1 MQTAI
6 VTGVG
11 PIDGLGAQLCRRF
24 AKNGLHVF
32 VSGRSK
38 AKLDEVVAWVESEGG
53 TASTSVV
60 DATEETQAINLFKK
74 AAEVGQIVVAIYD
87 VGNNTPGRIAE
98 MEADYFVKSW
108 QSGCFGGFLFAREAA
123 RHMQA
128 KGSGTI
134 LFTGASASLR
144 GRANFGAFNSAKA
157 ALRTLAQAMSKELG
171 PEGIHVGHV
180 IVDGAINGEKI
191 KARFPEYAEKLGDEG
206 MVNLEGIVDA
216 YEYLY
221 NQQKSAWSFEVDL
234 RTSIENW

>member
-1 MQTAI
+1 
-6 VTGVG
+6 
-11 PIDGLGAQLCRRF
+11 
-24 AKNGLHVF
+24 
-32 VSGRSK
+32 
-38 AKLDEVVAWVESEGG
+38 
-53 TASTSVV
+53 
-60 DATEETQAINLFKK
+60 
-74 AAEVGQIVVAIYD
+74 
-87 VGNNTPGRIAE
+87 

-216 YEYLY
+216 YEY
-221 NQQKSAWSFEVDL
+221 
-234 RTSIENW
+234 